1 MDILFAATELA
12 PYAKAGG
19 LADVMAALTKTL
31 RQHGHKVT
39 LALPR
44 YRHFERAGLLVA
56 RRLTPLHFELGG
68 SSCNVT
74 VYDGRL
80 PSGVD
85 ITLLDLPG
93 FFDREGIYG
102 EGASD
107 YPDNPVRF
115 AAFCCAV
122 VELAR
127 QRLQS
132 DNPFDVV
139 HAHDWPTA
147 LVPFYAHLPANQALA
162 TASRF
167 LLTVHNLEFQG
178 IAPASMLDPLGIPR
192 EHFHPEGAEF
202 YGSINILKTG
212 MLFAD
217 ALTTVSE
224 TYAREIQTEQRGG
237 GLHGVLASRASR
249 LAGIPNGV
257 DYALWNPATDPA
269 LIARYD
275 AEDPSSKGRCKAAM
289 LVETG
294 LEMVP
299 ERPVIAF
306 ADRFAERKGFDLLL
320 DAIPMLVRSDVAFV
334 LAGDG
339 DSALTQRVCDLA
351 ARSSGRIALVQRPN
365 DALLHRIVAGADMVI
380 VPSRYEP
387 CGQMQQCGQRYGS
400 VPIARATGGLLDTI
414 VDCDAA
420 LETGTGFLFD
430 DPTPQDITSAVQRAL
445 SAFASPR
452 WPALRRRV
460 MRLDVGWDRSAHRYE
475 QLYRSLATP

>member
-68 SSCNVT
+68 TSYNVT

-93 FFDREGIYG
+93 FFDRDGIYG
-102 EGASD
+102 DGAAD
-107 YPDNPVRF
+107 YADNPLRF
-115 AAFCCAV
+115 AAFSAAV

-132 DNPFDVV
+132 DMTFDVV

-147 LVPFYAHLPANQALA
+147 LVPFYAQLPANQALA

-167 LLTVHNLEFQG
+167 LLTVHNIEFQG

-224 TYAREIQTEQRGG
+224 TYAREIQSEERGG

-249 LAGIPNGV
+249 LVGIPNGV
-257 DYALWNPATDPA
+257 DYALWNPATDSA

-275 AEDPSSKGRCKAAM
+275 AEDPTSKMRCKAA
-289 LVETG
+289 LLAETG

-306 ADRFAERKGFDLLL
+306 ADRFAKQKGFDLLA
-320 DAIPMLVRSDVAFV
+320 DAIPLLVRSDVALV

-339 DSALTQRVCDLA
+339 EPAFVERARELASRSA
-351 ARSSGRIALVQRPN
+351 GRIAFVPRPP
-365 DALLHRIVAGADMVI
+365 DPLLHRIVAGADMVI

-387 CGQMQQCGQRYGS
+387 CGQMQQYGQRYGS
-400 VPIARATGGLLDTI
+400 VPIARATGGLVDTI
-414 VDCDAA
+414 VDCDSA
-420 LETGTGFLFD
+420 LDTGTGFLFEE
-430 DPTPQDITSAVQRAL
+430 PTAQAVTSAVQRAL
-445 SAFASPR
+445 AAFASPR

-475 QLYRSLATP
+475 QLYRSIATP